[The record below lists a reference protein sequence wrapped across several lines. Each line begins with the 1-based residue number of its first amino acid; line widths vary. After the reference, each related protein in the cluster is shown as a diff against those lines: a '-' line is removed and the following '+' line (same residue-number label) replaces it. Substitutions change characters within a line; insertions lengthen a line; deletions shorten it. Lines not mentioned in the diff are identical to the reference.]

1 MTNLK
6 KLIKKIKSCTN
17 CNDHT
22 GALHYL
28 SESLGQADITDA
40 LNVIDNEHCRTG
52 DLSPVM
58 FALRNNVKEMLMQKA
73 ESSMSSDDFSQ
84 IKSAF

>member
-6 KLIKKIKSCTN
+6 KLVKKIKSCTN

-28 SESLGQADITDA
+28 SEALEQSDITAA
-40 LNVIDNEHCRTG
+40 LHVIDNEHCRTG
-52 DLSPVM
+52 DLSFVM
-58 FALRNNVKEMLMQKA
+58 FTLRNNVKEMLMKKA
-73 ESSMSSDDFSQ
+73 
-84 IKSAF
+84 

>member
-6 KLIKKIKSCTN
+6 KLVKKIKSCTN

-28 SESLGQADITDA
+28 SEALEQSDITAA
-40 LNVIDNEHCRTG
+40 LHVIDNEHCRTG
-52 DLSPVM
+52 DLSFVM
-58 FALRNNVKEMLMQKA
+58 FTLRNNVKEMLMKKA
-73 ESSMSSDDFSQ
+73 ESAMSSDDLSQ
-84 IKSAF
+84 IKSAL

>member
-6 KLIKKIKSCTN
+6 KLVKKIKSCTN

-28 SESLGQADITDA
+28 SEALEQSDITAA
-40 LNVIDNEHCRTG
+40 LHVIDNEHCRTG
-52 DLSPVM
+52 DLSFVM
-58 FALRNNVKEMLMQKA
+58 FTLRNNVKEMLIKKA
-73 ESSMSSDDFSQ
+73 ESAMSSDDLSQ
-84 IKSAF
+84 IKSAL